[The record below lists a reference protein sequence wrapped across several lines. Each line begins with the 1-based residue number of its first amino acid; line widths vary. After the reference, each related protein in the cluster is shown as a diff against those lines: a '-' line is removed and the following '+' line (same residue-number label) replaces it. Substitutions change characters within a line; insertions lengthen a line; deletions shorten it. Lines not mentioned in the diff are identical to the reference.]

1 MTLSFNPLTATEWP
15 IPDNPVDALEIALGI
30 ARDEQVW
37 ESGTWFEPSH
47 GTWFEPS
54 QSAPT
59 RQQQLALGEI
69 MPVCTDV
76 KACAN
81 GILGIALGNGP
92 TLSCAIGN
100 YEGGALDPK
109 EMVTRTP
116 LGRECAELLGRGM
129 SQAVFAGGLAGR
141 LDQFGDSNYR
151 AAIDYTIDVNDDCDS
166 FTDDDGEYDRKKHH
180 AVIVNGFEHALRIA
194 REEAAKAT
202 A

>member
-15 IPDNPVDALEIALGI
+15 IPDNAVDALEIALVI
-30 ARDEQVW
+30 ARDEQIW
-37 ESGTWFEPSH
+37 EPGTWFARNQTIERQQI
-47 GTWFEPS
+47 E
-54 QSAPT
+54 

-92 TLSCAIGN
+92 TLSCALGN
-100 YEGGALDPK
+100 YEGGALDP
-109 EMVTRTP
+109 EGMVKQTP

-129 SQAVFAGGLAGR
+129 SQAVFAEGLAGR